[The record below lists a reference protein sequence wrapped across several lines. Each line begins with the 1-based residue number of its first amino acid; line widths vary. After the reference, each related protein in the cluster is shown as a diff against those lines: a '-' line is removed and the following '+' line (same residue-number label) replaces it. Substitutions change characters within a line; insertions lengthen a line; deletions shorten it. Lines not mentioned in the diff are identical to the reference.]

1 MESQQNWNREVDQCP
16 HEAEYL
22 RHRAGRG
29 HFWFTCLQCG
39 GRWERTELPSSST
52 TSASTST
59 VIQVK
64 GSGSFPKYLPPPRS
78 RPELPTH
85 LVEVSGKDQQKF
97 KQMPVPPSK
106 LRGRAVDQMVG
117 LRPESRAK
125 TPTRTGSHGIVES
138 FVLMT
143 EPPHSEQEMMTEE
156 EWQAAMMCDPRL
168 DIDPEDQMAPLLAE
182 GQNC

>member
-1 MESQQNWNREVDQCP
+1 MSSRSRVPSAPSWAWTLLVHLSPMWRALGAHRTPIKLDDLGIHFHSHPSQ
-16 HEAEYL
+16 
-22 RHRAGRG
+22 GIG
-29 HFWFTCLQCG
+29 H
-39 GRWERTELPSSST
+39 
-52 TSASTST
+52 
-59 VIQVK
+59 
-64 GSGSFPKYLPPPRS
+64 LPPPRS

-125 TPTRTGSHGIVES
+125 TPTQTGSHGIVES

-168 DIDPEDQMAPLLAE
+168 DVDPEDQMAPLLAE